1 MRQVEINHGFSS
13 EVNIVTAGFF
23 SDVLSVCDLASTGT
37 WSQCMVFDRS
47 AGLVVAVVAVAIC
60 SVD

>member
-1 MRQVEINHGFSS
+1 MRQVEINHGFLS
-13 EVNIVTAGFF
+13 EVNIVTVGFF
-23 SDVLSVCDLASTGT
+23 SDVLSVCDLPSTGT
-37 WSQCMVFDRS
+37 WSKCMVFDRS